1 MKKLY
6 VIIPAY
12 NEDRRIGPTL
22 NAYLNYY
29 NQDLTEF
36 IVVINNTTDRTED
49 IVKIYEQS
57 FPNLKHIVT
66 PIGGKGHAIML
77 GFADA
82 LTRADEED
90 IICFV
95 DADNATDPENLGNVL
110 IHLELNPLS
119 RAGAAIASRYVE
131 GSILEPAQSFK
142 RKIASRIFNLFIRII
157 LPLKYKDTQCGAK
170 IIRAKELKKVFPRI
184 TSLYWSWDIDFLLQ
198 MHNENIECVEVPICW
213 RDKEYSKINFLQA
226 GPKMA
231 LGVLRLRILNS
242 PFKWIVKIYNK
253 LPAWC
258 KIKIE

>member
-12 NEDRRIGPTL
+12 NEDKRIGPTL
-22 NAYLNYY
+22 NTYLNYY
-29 NQDLTEF
+29 NPDITEF
-36 IVVINNTTDRTED
+36 IVVINNTIDRTED

-77 GFADA
+77 GFTDA
-82 LTRADEED
+82 LVRANED
-90 IICFV
+90 DLICFV
-95 DADNATDPENLGNVL
+95 DADNATDPENLGKVL
-110 IHLELNPLS
+110 IDLESDALS
-119 RAGAAIASRYVE
+119 SAGAAIASRYVE
-131 GSILEPAQSFK
+131 GSKLEPPQSFK
-142 RKIASRIFNLFIRII
+142 RRMASRIFNLFIRLI
-157 LPLKYKDTQCGAK
+157 LPIKYKDTQCGCK
-170 IIRAKELKKVFPRI
+170 VIRVKELRKVLPRI

-198 MHNENIECVEVPICW
+198 IYNEDIKCIEVPITW

-226 GPKMA
+226 GPKMS

-242 PFKWIVKIYNK
+242 PFKWIVRIYNK